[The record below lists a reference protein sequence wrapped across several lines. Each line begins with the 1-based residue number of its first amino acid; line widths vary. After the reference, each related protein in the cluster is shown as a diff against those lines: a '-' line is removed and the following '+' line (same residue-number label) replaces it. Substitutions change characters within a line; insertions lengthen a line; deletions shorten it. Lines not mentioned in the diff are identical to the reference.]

1 MQGMTNPY
9 FAGASGL
16 ALQSASPLTGGTV
29 ANYLNP
35 YANYV
40 MGNMQEVFGQQQ
52 RNTTGQLQQAAGGI
66 GADRIA
72 LGQGELARQQGLSAG
87 QTMSGIYQNALSAA
101 QNEAQRQQGA
111 SYLLANMGP
120 AAQNAALQ
128 ANQALLGVGQQQQT
142 LDQQQQNALY
152 AQQQA
157 QFAYPFQTNQYL
169 AGITGA
175 LAPAMGGTTYG
186 VSNQSATAAPPN
198 PYSQIL
204 GGVATGVGALG
215 QAGVFNNMGSGN
227 LQSSVGDTYGA
238 GAGGGYGSYGGVQ
251 VPTFGSYR
259 RGGGIPLMASG
270 GNPLGGDSKRVGS
283 NPFRDSIVP
292 DADLVPTPVNYPKI
306 DLSPPKQQS
315 TDSGKG
321 SGIGQIIGTAAKIL
335 PMFLAAR
342 GGRIPM
348 AAGGAVG
355 PYSLYP
361 QSFDEGGATG
371 GFDYKDLL
379 NPIISGKFEDNPFTT
394 MGLLKMLSGGGGQ
407 GFMQMLGGGGGNIG
421 SLLGKGGGSKEE
433 EKPENKGLTEN
444 LGRSSSQG
452 LASALGR
459 AEGGVSPGYGSA
471 ADYEA
476 YLRAIGQGTGASY
489 EAEKPN
495 LSPLQSV
502 RPVAG
507 QIPRRQEGGFADR
520 YPDDIEFSS
529 AQPLTQYDN
538 VVERSDPWGPSF
550 QDRFDPTYEG
560 FGQRGKPFA
569 AETGSERIPM
579 ARDLSDLA
587 KPEFRA
593 AAAKLLEAPIMD
605 VTNLG
610 LGTKPAWDT
619 SQETAPAKVAAGA
632 TNRDI
637 EGGEV
642 APRMGDKVAAD
653 LPRREPDR
661 PLRYAQAPSR
671 TATDAPSTVPG
682 ERTMPASDLPYPEA
696 RRRDIGDR
704 MSRSPWAA
712 LTRFGAET
720 LAGTSPFFGTNVGRG
735 AVAGLKH
742 QDEQR
747 ATLMKEEEMNQ
758 NAQKMWEAAQQHAD
772 PYRQMTKYQESQAE
786 AGRYKST
793 MLPGGM
799 LIEDQKHN
807 TRKFIPYDQIPG
819 MEGKVSD
826 QPIVPPSGAQPGV
839 PPQAGAPAVAP
850 PPPLV
855 APPPTQQT
863 APPPTAPPQPPATA
877 QTITPGVQP
886 AAMPPPQPP
895 PQRAAPAPVP
905 APAPQQRIPLG
916 SDAPPI
922 PQRMPMAPSDMVP
935 GAAQANRQVSVD
947 MQKKAAVAAT
957 AGINTATMLEQT
969 ERALA
974 ELPKNGFLA
983 AGAGAQW
990 RGEIAKNLN
999 TISSMMGIDARIDP
1013 SQVSSVEELKKLTTR
1028 MGFELSRTLGARE
1041 AMQIVQQATAA
1052 VPGADNT
1059 PLGARKIISGVKAAI
1074 DQQVSWKTFLDQWV
1088 NKTGGNSNGAQ
1099 EYFNRMRPPS
1109 YWNAKAWSELV
1120 DPADHNALINNRK
1133 NPAAVAAINHKYG
1146 PGVAEFMLQRQFGA
1160 Q

>member
-40 MGNMQEVFGQQQ
+40 MGNMNEVFGQQQ

-186 VSNQSATAAPPN
+186 VSNQSAQAAPPN

-215 QAGVFNNMGSGN
+215 QAGVFNNMGSG
-227 LQSSVGDTYGA
+227 S
-238 GAGGGYGSYGGVQ
+238 GSYSGGQ
-251 VPTFGSYR
+251 PESYAPWGTTNSGGFNFNYR

-283 NPFRDSIVP
+283 NPFRESIVP
-292 DADLVPTPVNYPKI
+292 DADLTPTPVNYPKI
-306 DLSPPKQQS
+306 DLSHPKPQS
-315 TDSGKG
+315 SDSGKG

-421 SLLGKGGGSKEE
+421 SLLGKGTANKEE
-433 EKPENKGLTEN
+433 EKPEDKSQFEN
-444 LGRSSSQG
+444 LGRSTSQS

-459 AEGGVSPGYGSA
+459 AEGGSAPGFGSA

-520 YPDDIEFSS
+520 YPDDIEFSL

-538 VVERSDPWGPSF
+538 VVERSDPWGTSF

-560 FGQRGKPFA
+560 FGERGKAFA
-569 AETGSERIPM
+569 ADTGSEKIPQ
-579 ARDLSDLA
+579 AIDLSDLS

-593 AAAKLLEAPIMD
+593 AAAKLREAPIMD

-671 TATDAPSTVPG
+671 TATDASTFPG
-682 ERTMPASDLPYPEA
+682 DRKMPASDLPYPEA

-712 LTRFGAET
+712 LSRFGAET

-758 NAQKMWEAAQQHAD
+758 NAQKMWEAAQSHAD
-772 PYRQMTKYQESQAE
+772 PYRYMTKAQEQQAE
-786 AGRYKST
+786 YGKYKYT
-793 MLPGGM
+793 PTPGG
-799 LIEDQKHN
+799 LLKEDLKRGTIQL
-807 TRKFIPYDQIPG
+807 IPYDQVPG
-819 MEGKVSD
+819 MAGKMDEG
-826 QPIVPPSGAQPGV
+826 QPPTGAQPGV
-839 PPQAGAPAVAP
+839 PPQAQPAIAP
-850 PPPLV
+850 PPPIV
-855 APPPTQQT
+855 APPPTQQA
-863 APPPTAPPQPPATA
+863 APPPTAPPQPPAAA
-877 QTITPGVQP
+877 QNITPGVQP

-895 PQRAAPAPVP
+895 PQRAAPAPIP
-905 APAPQQRIPLG
+905 APPPQQRAPLG

-922 PQRMPMAPSDMVP
+922 PQRMPMTPSDLIP
-935 GAAQANRQVSVD
+935 GAASANRQVTVD
-947 MQKKAAVAAT
+947 MQKKAAVAAQ

-999 TISSMMGIDARIDP
+999 TVASVLGMDARIDP
-1013 SQVSSVEELKKLTTR
+1013 SQVSSIEELKKLTTR

-1059 PLGARKIISGVKAAI
+1059 PLGARKIISGVRAAI

-1109 YWNAKAWSELV
+1109 YWNAKAWSDLV
-1120 DPADHNALINNRK
+1120 DPADRQALANNRK

-1146 PGVAEFMLQRQFGA
+1146 PGVAEYMLQRQFGA